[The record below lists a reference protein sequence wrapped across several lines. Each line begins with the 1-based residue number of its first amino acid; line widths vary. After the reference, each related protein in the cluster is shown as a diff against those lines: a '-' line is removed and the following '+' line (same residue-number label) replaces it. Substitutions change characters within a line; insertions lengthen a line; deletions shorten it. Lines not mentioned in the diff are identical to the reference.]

1 MNQPKI
7 LIVDDDAKNIR
18 LLNAMLMS
26 ENYQTFDC
34 LSGEQALK
42 TVPEVSPDLILLDVM
57 MPGIDGF
64 EVCRHLK
71 QQEETRIIPVVMVTA
86 LNETEHRLKALEAG
100 ADDFL
105 TKPVGH
111 TELKIR
117 VKSLLRIK
125 AYHDELLAR
134 NREIA
139 HKNEKLLEL
148 EKIKAGLTH
157 MIIHDLNNPLSVIIG
172 NIELFLREKP
182 ALTPGQLERLTR
194 CLVYCQDLVDMIQSM
209 LDIQKMEES
218 KLTPDLRQTDITAL
232 SKEVLKLLDIK
243 AAENQI
249 LLSGDGSAAPCLAA
263 VDRNLIKRVLTNLVN
278 NAIRHTPPGGHVD
291 IKTDAAQGQN
301 MIRLRVIDT
310 GNGLA
315 PEYHRKVFDKFEQVH
330 LKKDGVNVGT
340 SGLGL
345 TFCKMAVEAHG
356 GRIWVDSA
364 GEGQGA
370 TFQFTLPLEPPAR
383 QG

>member
-34 LSGEQALK
+34 TSGELALK
-42 TVPEVSPDLILLDVM
+42 TVPEVNPDLILLDVM

-64 EVCRHLK
+64 EVCRSLK
-71 QQEETRIIPVVMVTA
+71 QQEETKIIPVVMVTA

-105 TKPVGH
+105 TKPVGR

-125 AYHDELLAR
+125 AYHDELLAG

-139 HKNEKLLEL
+139 RKNKKLLEL
-148 EKIKAGLTH
+148 EKIKEGLTH
-157 MIIHDLNNPLSVIIG
+157 MIIHDLNNPLSVIMG

-182 ALTPGQLERLTR
+182 ALTPGQLERMTR
-194 CLVYCQDLVDMIQSM
+194 CLVYCQDLMDMIQSM
-209 LDIQKMEES
+209 LDIQKMEQS
-218 KLTPDLRQTDITAL
+218 KLVPDRRQTDISAL
-232 SKEVLKLLDIK
+232 SEEVLKQSDFK
-243 AAENQI
+243 AAENKI
-249 LLSGDGSAAPCLAA
+249 LLCGNGSDAPYMAA
-263 VDRNLIKRVLTNLVN
+263 VDRNLVKRVLTNLVN
-278 NAIRHTPPGGHVD
+278 NAIRHTPAGGRVD
-291 IKTDAAQGQN
+291 VKTDAVQGQDL
-301 MIRLRVIDT
+301 IRLRVIDT

-315 PEYHRKVFDKFEQVH
+315 PEYHLKVFDKFEQVH
-330 LKKDGVNVGT
+330 LKKDGVKVGS

-356 GRIWVDSA
+356 GNIWVDSA
-364 GEGQGA
+364 GEGQGS
-370 TFQFTLPLEPPAR
+370 TFQFTLPVEAPVR
-383 QG
+383 D